1 MWEKDDINYMQ
12 NMVKYA
18 MSVDIS
24 NNSYS
29 NYTFDIKPF
38 DDDFLKTIEAYSKHY
53 NTIPLVENR
62 KNKLGRLNIQNLE
75 RITEIDPNLMMREGY
90 GYPHEYHIRYNT
102 ENGTVADIANNYV
115 YTPPVLTRIK
125 ATDGMLILSRIP
137 KHGKYLLMSDSNDS
151 TIDRIPFETIMDID
165 KFISRIWKFINIIE
179 RIT

>member
-29 NYTFDIKPF
+29 NYTFD
-38 DDDFLKTIEAYSKHY
+38 DDFLKTIEDYSKHY

-62 KNKLGRLNIQNLE
+62 KNKLGKLNIKNLE
-75 RITEIDPNLMMREGY
+75 RITEIDPNLMMREEY

-102 ENGTVADIANNYV
+102 ANGTVADIDNNYV

-137 KHGKYLLMSDSNDS
+137 KHGRYLLMSDSNDS
-151 TIDRIPFETIMDID
+151 TIDRIPFETIIDID
-165 KFISRIWKFINIIE
+165 KFISRIWKFIYNLHK
-179 RIT
+179 

>member
-29 NYTFDIKPF
+29 NYTFD
-38 DDDFLKTIEAYSKHY
+38 DDFLKTIEDYSKHY
-53 NTIPLVENR
+53 NNIPLVETR
-62 KNKLGRLNIQNLE
+62 RPKLGRLNIQNLE
-75 RITEIDPNLMMREGY
+75 RITEIDPNLVMCEGY
-90 GYPHEYHIRYNT
+90 GYPYEYHIRYNT
-102 ENGTVADIANNYV
+102 ANGTVADIANNYV

-137 KHGKYLLMSDSNDS
+137 KHGRYLLMSDSNDS
-151 TIDRIPFETIMDID
+151 NIDRIPFETIIDID

>member
-29 NYTFDIKPF
+29 NYTFD
-38 DDDFLKTIEAYSKHY
+38 DNFLKTIEDYSKQY

-75 RITEIDPNLMMREGY
+75 RITEIDPNLMMCEEY

-102 ENGTVADIANNYV
+102 ENGTVADIDNNYV
-115 YTPPVLTRIK
+115 YTPPVLTRIRP
-125 ATDGMLILSRIP
+125 TDGMLILSRIP
-137 KHGKYLLMSDSNDS
+137 KHGRYLLMSDSNDS
-151 TIDRIPFETIMDID
+151 TIDRIPFETIIDID

>member
-1 MWEKDDINYMQ
+1 
-12 NMVKYA
+12 MVKYA

-29 NYTFDIKPF
+29 NYTFD
-38 DDDFLKTIEAYSKHY
+38 DDFLKTIEDYSKHY

-151 TIDRIPFETIMDID
+151 TIDRIPFETIMDIN